1 MIQPQPH
8 PHPAVTEL
16 LLDWQAGD
24 QAAGHVALAAVYEE
38 LRHLARRYMNR
49 EAVGAT
55 LQPTALVHE
64 AFMRLVGENTPIIK
78 DRAHLIGLAARLMRQ
93 ILINKAAER
102 NAIKRGRGWKRCG
115 LDPTVALFED
125 RCIDL
130 LALHEALT
138 RLAEHDSR
146 QSQIVEMRFFGGMS
160 VEDTAQVLDIS
171 VSTVEREWT
180 FARTW
185 LRREVSEP

>member
-8 PHPAVTEL
+8 PHPPVTEL

-24 QAAGHVALAAVYEE
+24 QDAGHVALAAVYEE

-93 ILINKAAER
+93 ILINKAVER
-102 NAIKRGRGWKRCG
+102 NAVKRGRGWKRCG

-138 RLAEHDSR
+138 RLAERDSR

-160 VEDTAQVLDIS
+160 VEDTAQVLDVS
-171 VSTVEREWT
+171 ASTVEREWT

-185 LRREVSEP
+185 LRREVSES